1 MTANNKSLSELIEIV
16 LICVMIKLKDVF
28 MNYRLVE
35 FEVFG
40 GLPYNKDMFWG
51 CSMKKVE
58 NQWLSLLGRQAL
70 LIVVIPIM
78 MLYALLA
85 FCVLNNLTF
94 ALQ

>member
-51 CSMKKVE
+51 CSMK
-58 NQWLSLLGRQAL
+58 
-70 LIVVIPIM
+70 
-78 MLYALLA
+78 
-85 FCVLNNLTF
+85 
-94 ALQ
+94 